1 MNRVTEALEG
11 KVIFLT
17 GVTGFLGQPLVE
29 KILWLAPNVKKIY
42 VLIRSKRE
50 LDNRLVTAQ
59 HRLEKEVF
67 KSSVFERL
75 REHHGAETEPFLRKK
90 LTAIPGDISN
100 EKLGLTEDTYKK
112 LCEEVDI
119 VISSGAVVSFDA
131 PLDMAIEG
139 NSLSAARMAEF
150 ANACKGALL
159 VHVSTAYVAGTANK
173 SVPET
178 IFHQATK
185 EELKTPLPH
194 LKFSDVDHELELLR
208 AKIKNL
214 KVQAASQRRQKLQH
228 AYWFS

>member
-159 VHVSTAYVAGTANK
+159 VHVSTAYVA
-173 SVPET
+173 V
-178 IFHQATK
+178 
-185 EELKTPLPH
+185 
-194 LKFSDVDHELELLR
+194 
-208 AKIKNL
+208 
-214 KVQAASQRRQKLQH
+214 
-228 AYWFS
+228 